1 MAQLLYNSRM
11 RRIAFL
17 SFVAALGG
25 ILFGYDTAVVSGTTA
40 AVAERFGLDA
50 MAKGWYVGCALVGSI
65 CGVAVAGWLSDRFGR
80 KPTMLFSSILFSVSA
95 IGCAI
100 CVGFADLVA
109 YRIIGGVGIGIVSI
123 VSPVYISE
131 ISPPKTRGTLVALYQ
146 FAITLGF
153 VLAYLVNY
161 LLLVNLHVDDLW
173 RVMLG
178 AEAVITLFFFATIFF
193 ITESPR
199 WLASRTA
206 AGAQRRRIPWE
217 ELLKPGIVKAI
228 LVGCA
233 IAVLGQFMGVNAV
246 LYYGPEIFAR
256 AGFAAQDSSFS
267 TVLVGVVNMA
277 STILAVFLVD
287 RIGRKALV
295 YSGVSMMIACLVAI
309 GVFEAVAKETGDG
322 GYLGVADRARA
333 FIDAGPFRTWN
344 WDGQFE
350 DMDPMPP
357 YVDLTPVRAFGFSQ
371 LLFRKGRTDDARLT
385 LSWCEDQFAVWSDP
399 IHHMD
404 WKNWKMPT
412 GLEQYDYYTPIDA
425 TMANFVR
432 SFLVAWK
439 ATGEELYL
447 EKARA
452 MADCI
457 VRNQRKDGTIP
468 TYFDSRG
475 GSDWVNC
482 MASSADSLMAFAEAL
497 KSAGKATAGR

>member
-1 MAQLLYNSRM
+1 MKKV
-11 RRIAFL
+11 AFL

-25 ILFGYDTAVVSGTTA
+25 ILFGYDTAVVSGTTV

-50 MAKGWYVGCALVGSI
+50 IAKGWYVGCALVGSI

-80 KPTMLFSSILFSVSA
+80 KPTMLFSSVLFSVSA

-100 CVGFADLVA
+100 CIGFADLVA
-109 YRIIGGVGIGIVSI
+109 YRIVGGVGIGIVSI

-161 LLLVNLHVDDLW
+161 MLLVNLHVDDLW

-178 AEAVITLFFFATIFF
+178 AEAVITLFFFAVIFF

-217 ELLKPGIVKAI
+217 ELLKPGILKAI
-228 LVGCA
+228 MVGCA

-256 AGFAAQDSSFS
+256 AGFAAQDSSLS

-277 STILAVFLVD
+277 TTILAVFLVD

-295 YSGVSMMIACLVAI
+295 YSGVSLMIACLVAI
-309 GVFEAVAKETGDG
+309 GVFFRVQVS
-322 GYLGVADRARA
+322 GVAFVGVFLAYIFAQAVSISAVVFVLLSEMYPDKVRGVAMSV
-333 FIDAGPFRTWN
+333 AGFALWVGTYLI
-344 WDGQFE
+344 GQFTPWALSVLGPSGTFFFFAA
-350 DMDPMPP
+350 MCLP
-357 YVDLTPVRAFGFSQ
+357 Y
-371 LLFRKGRTDDARLT
+371 LFVMWRLVPDTTGKSLDEIETYWMRK
-385 LSWCEDQFAVWSDP
+385 
-399 IHHMD
+399 
-404 WKNWKMPT
+404 
-412 GLEQYDYYTPIDA
+412 
-425 TMANFVR
+425 
-432 SFLVAWK
+432 
-439 ATGEELYL
+439 
-447 EKARA
+447 
-452 MADCI
+452 
-457 VRNQRKDGTIP
+457 
-468 TYFDSRG
+468 
-475 GSDWVNC
+475 
-482 MASSADSLMAFAEAL
+482 
-497 KSAGKATAGR
+497 